1 MRTTVTACLLAVS
14 LAPLAGCGRGGA
26 KSNPPLVLSSALKS
40 GSGLNAGGES
50 PLWALQIRAKSVNFS
65 SEKISAITLTNVGPT
80 GSKNSAVWSGE
91 AGGRPFHATI
101 TALACKDAATGLTYP
116 LSADVEAL
124 GFTYQGCAAKAGQGL
139 GPRG

>member
-1 MRTTVTACLLAVS
+1 MRTLLTAGLLAAS

-26 KSNPPLVLSSALKS
+26 RTNPPLVLSSALKS

-65 SEKISAITLTNVGPT
+65 SEKISSITLPNMGPT
-80 GSKNSAVWSGE
+80 GSKTSAVWSGE

-101 TALACKDAATGLTYP
+101 TALACTDVATGLTYP
-116 LSADVEAL
+116 LSADVEAV
-124 GFTYQGCAAKAGQGL
+124 GFTYHGCAAKAGQGL